1 MQSKPQT
8 LPDNCA
14 GSPQTDADHRTG
26 SAVFKLAGR
35 LALLAVLVLAFVGY
49 LTPDMRIQW
58 ANLMTLC
65 GF

>member
-1 MQSKPQT
+1 MHSNPPSVHHDDPPSPVRRRGASKII
-8 LPDNCA
+8 
-14 GSPQTDADHRTG
+14 
-26 SAVFKLAGR
+26 GR
-35 LALLAVLVLAFVGY
+35 VALIAVLGLAFAGY

>member
-1 MQSKPQT
+1 MQSQRPAAHQSDMT
-8 LPDNCA
+8 PSAPL
-14 GSPQTDADHRTG
+14 HRLN
-26 SAVFKLAGR
+26 VKKLIGP
-35 LALLAVLVLAFVGY
+35 LALILVLGLAFAGY

>member
-1 MQSKPQT
+1 MHSQHPPVHQSDDPSAI
-8 LPDNCA
+8 PVRRFGA
-14 GSPQTDADHRTG
+14 G
-26 SAVFKLAGR
+26 KIIGR
-35 LALLAVLVLAFVGY
+35 LALVAVLGLAFVGY